1 MAQRSAASRPH
12 ARTVPPAMVK
22 PMLSAAALLVLLAI
36 AAAVSSVRAADGCG
50 TAALGSSIAARIAT
64 VACREN
70 ARWYSPFIDADGRLA
85 SMTVVEAEAA
95 PLADGT
101 PAWQR
106 VAGYWRESGLLA
118 RMAGFD
124 GASQCMVPGGGG
136 SAVWC
141 RSFVVDRPWSAAF
154 VSWAMVQAGLPGFR
168 PAASHVDYVRAAY
181 RQAPTSP
188 YRFADPDAEPA
199 AMGDLLCY
207 VRVET
212 RQYGH
217 AGLRAFLDQP
227 GESGLPMHCEIVAAA
242 DRGAGRLHLVGGNV
256 LQGVTLR
263 MIPID
268 RAGLPSGLPRGAGR
282 ATGCW
287 PGSPAACSFNRQ
299 DWAALLKLR
308 PEHEL
313 AQLAPPVRSPAG
325 LPTTAQPQ
333 CCVYCVAGSGIPRCQ
348 KPGPDVESPEE

>member
-1 MAQRSAASRPH
+1 MAQRAAYSRPH
-12 ARTVPPAMVK
+12 TRAALPAMAK
-22 PMLSAAALLVLLAI
+22 PVCTTAALLVLLAI
-36 AAAVSSVRAADGCG
+36 AAAVPSARAAEGCG

-70 ARWYSPFIDADGRLA
+70 ARWHSPFIDADGRLA

-106 VAGYWRESGLLA
+106 VASYWRESGLLA

-124 GASQCMVPGGGG
+124 GAAQCMVPGGAG

-154 VSWAMVQAGLPGFR
+154 VSWVMVQAGLPGFQ

-188 YRFADPDAEPA
+188 YRLADPDAEPA

-227 GESGLPMHCEIVAAA
+227 GEPGLPMHCEVVAAA
-242 DRGAGRLHLVGGNV
+242 DRNAGRLHLVGGNL
-256 LQGVTLR
+256 LQAVTLR

-268 RAGLPSGLPRGAGR
+268 RAGLPSALPRGAGR

-287 PGSPAACSFNRQ
+287 PGNPAACSFNRQ

-313 AQLAPPVRSPAG
+313 AQLAPPARPPAW
-325 LPTTAQPQ
+325 PPAAQPQ
-333 CCVYCVAGSGIPRCQ
+333 CCVICVAGSGIPRCP
-348 KPGPDVESPEE
+348 KPGPDVEAPEE

>member
-1 MAQRSAASRPH
+1 MVSRSAMARPL
-12 ARTVPPAMVK
+12 ARTVPPAK
-22 PMLSAAALLVLLAI
+22 ASPLRPAAALLVLLAI
-36 AAAVSSVRAADGCG
+36 AAAIPGVRAADGCG
-50 TAALGSSIAARIAT
+50 TAVLGSSIAARIAT

-70 ARWYSPFIDADGRLA
+70 ARWHAPFIDADGRLA

-101 PAWQR
+101 PAWSR

-124 GASQCMVPGGGG
+124 GAAQCMVPGGAG

-154 VSWAMVQAGLPGFR
+154 VSWVMAQAGLPGFR

-181 RQAPTSP
+181 RQAPASP

-227 GESGLPMHCEIVAAA
+227 GEPGLPMHCEIVASV
-242 DRGAGRLHLVGGNV
+242 DRAAGRLHLVGGNL

-268 RAGLPSGLPRGAGR
+268 RSGLPSALPRGAGR

-287 PGSPAACSFNRQ
+287 PGNPAACSFNRQ

-313 AQLAPPVRSPAG
+313 AQLAPPARPPAWP
-325 LPTTAQPQ
+325 PTAAQPE
-333 CCVYCVAGSGIPRCQ
+333 CCVYCVAGSGIPRCP

>member
-1 MAQRSAASRPH
+1 MAQRPAPAHPPRRWPPSA
-12 ARTVPPAMVK
+12 TMKPAQ
-22 PMLSAAALLVLLAI
+22 AAAVSLVLLAI
-36 AAAVSSVRAADGCG
+36 AAAMPGVRAAEGCG
-50 TAALGSSIAARIAT
+50 TAVLGSSMAARIAT
-64 VACREN
+64 TACHEN
-70 ARWYSPFIDADGRLA
+70 ARWHSPFIDVDGRLA
-85 SMTVVEAEAA
+85 SMTVVEAEVA
-95 PLADGT
+95 PLTDGT

-118 RMAGFD
+118 RMAAFD
-124 GASQCMVPGGGG
+124 GASQCMAPAGAG

-154 VSWAMVQAGLPGFR
+154 VSWVMVRAGLPGFR

-181 RQAPTSP
+181 RQAPASP
-188 YRFADPDAEPA
+188 YRFADPDVEPA

-227 GESGLPMHCEIVAAA
+227 GESGLPMHCEVVAAA
-242 DRGAGRLHLVGGNV
+242 DRNAGRLHLVGGNL
-256 LQGVTLR
+256 LQAVTLR
-263 MIPID
+263 MIAID
-268 RAGLPSGLPRGAGR
+268 RAGRPSALPRGAGR

-287 PGSPAACSFNRQ
+287 PGNPAACNFNRQ

-313 AQLAPPVRSPAG
+313 ALLAPSTASPAWQ
-325 LPTTAQPQ
+325 PTATQPQ
-333 CCVYCVAGSGIPRCQ
+333 CCVYCVAGSGIPRCP
-348 KPGPDVESPEE
+348 KPGADVGTPDD